1 MSTTVRYG
9 LIAGLLIA
17 SIQFALHYISLELSQ
32 NVSIASAVGI
42 ILPIIFMALGV
53 KAEREFQEGLIS
65 FGEALKTA
73 FFVFMIASIIS
84 GVISFVHM
92 QTWSDETW
100 QQIGAI
106 QMETA
111 KGMMEMFG
119 VDELEIDD
127 AIASEEFDVDLI
139 KESTAS
145 IGILLLGLL
154 GSAIF
159 GLILSLIVAAI
170 MKRNPTP

>member
-1 MSTTVRYG
+1 MSTTVKYG
-9 LIAGLLIA
+9 LIAGVSIA
-17 SIQFALHYISLELSQ
+17 VIQIALHYINLELSQ
-32 NVSIASAVGI
+32 DVSIASAIGI
-42 ILPIIFMALGV
+42 ILPILFMVLGV
-53 KAEREFQEGLIS
+53 KAERELQEGLIS

-84 GVISFVHM
+84 GVISFAHM

-100 QQIGAI
+100 QRIGAI

-119 VDELEIDD
+119 ADELEIDD
-127 AIASEEFDVDLI
+127 AMANEEFDIEMI
-139 KESTAS
+139 KKTTAS

-159 GLILSLIVAAI
+159 GLVLSLIVAAI